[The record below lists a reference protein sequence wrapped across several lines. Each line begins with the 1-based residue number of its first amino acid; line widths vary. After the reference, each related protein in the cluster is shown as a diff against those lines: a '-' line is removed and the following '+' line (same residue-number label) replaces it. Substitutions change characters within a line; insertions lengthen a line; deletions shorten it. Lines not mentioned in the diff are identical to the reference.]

1 MQEDVYQ
8 GDGLNLY
15 AYCGNNPVVYYDPS
29 GWSNQQN
36 GLNSL
41 SDMTYEEIVDSL
53 YIRSDQLF
61 QQKIDTGKLHYS
73 NSELLPD
80 ELDAVL
86 GMNAVSG
93 DNLSPHH
100 MPSAHSI
107 LENEG
112 MNPSYGACSNVM
124 TDTHK
129 ILLRMA

>member
-1 MQEDVYQ
+1 M
-8 GDGLNLY
+8 
-15 AYCGNNPVVYYDPS
+15 
-29 GWSNQQN
+29 
-36 GLNSL
+36 
-41 SDMTYEEIVDSL
+41 
-53 YIRSDQLF
+53 F

-124 TDTHK
+124 TDTH
-129 ILLRMA
+129 